1 MTAPNSMPGYRTSA
15 DTVEEAPNRSLGD
28 LMRQVSEDLSELVR
42 QEVTLAKAEL
52 RQEGAKAGKAAG
64 LFGGAGLGG
73 FMVVLFL
80 SLALW
85 SGLSNVM
92 DQGWAALIVAVVWAT
107 VAGVL
112 YAKAKSNAQR
122 VRGLRRTTE
131 SMQKI
136 PGALKPN
143 QEGVDR

>member
-1 MTAPNSMPGYRTSA
+1 MTIPNSSPGYRTGV
-15 DTVEEAPNRSLGD
+15 DPVEEASNRSLGD
-28 LMRQVSEDLSELVR
+28 LMRQVSEDLSDLMR

-64 LFGGAGLGG
+64 LFGGAGFGG
-73 FMVVLFL
+73 VMVLLFL

-92 DQGWAALIVAVVWAT
+92 DQGWAAVIVAVIWAT

-112 YAKAKSNAQR
+112 YVMAKSNAQQ
-122 VRGLRRTTE
+122 VRGMRQTTG
-131 SMQKI
+131 SMQEI
-136 PGALKPN
+136 PEALKPN
-143 QEGVDR
+143 WKGVDR